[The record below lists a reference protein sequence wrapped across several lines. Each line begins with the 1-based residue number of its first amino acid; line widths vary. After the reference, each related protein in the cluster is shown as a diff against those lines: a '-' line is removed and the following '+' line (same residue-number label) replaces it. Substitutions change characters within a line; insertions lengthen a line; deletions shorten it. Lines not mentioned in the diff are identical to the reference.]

1 MAVVRRLDEASVVAA
16 LMKEIDLA
24 VFTVNIDQSCHEER
38 FLYHAFQLLLNCN
51 NQWLWYNN
59 AQEFVSV
66 INAPSPLTTSHAVYI
81 MVHEL

>member
-51 NQWLWYNN
+51 NQWL
-59 AQEFVSV
+59 
-66 INAPSPLTTSHAVYI
+66 
-81 MVHEL
+81 